1 MAYEPGARKSSDLL
15 LKCNRFQRRNI
26 RECILYRSLGS
37 LKYVRKLET
46 VCARKG
52 ASVPSVATPETSSQR
67 ARRASV
73 LRRYVARYERQCEED
88 EAELAL
94 RRSRDEAQ
102 RAAERA
108 REAQAAAEAATR
120 AKAAFMTTM
129 SRELC
134 RPLEAIM
141 RMAQSLGTE
150 QPAATE
156 RSGGIRE
163 IAAVATH
170 LRDLIGDVLELAR
183 IEAGEVAL
191 LEEDLNLDSVI
202 ADSLD
207 AIDARAQAKGVTVNF
222 FPTATRIRSD
232 GKRLRRIVDEVLT
245 NALSSTP
252 AGGGIAIELF
262 EEREGGLMLS
272 VIDGG
277 AGMTA
282 AEVDRALKPIGAS
295 MADGRADTQQLSL
308 AVAKAFIEVQGGRFF
323 LESVPGSGTAAC
335 IYLPPRSVRR
345 SA

>member
-1 MAYEPGARKSSDLL
+1 VS
-15 LKCNRFQRRNI
+15 
-26 RECILYRSLGS
+26 
-37 LKYVRKLET
+37 
-46 VCARKG
+46 
-52 ASVPSVATPETSSQR
+52 SVAIPETSSQR
-67 ARRASV
+67 GKRASY
-73 LRRYVARYERQCEED
+73 LRRYVARYERQCEEG

-94 RRSRDEAQ
+94 RRSRDDAQ

-120 AKAAFMTTM
+120 AKAAFMETM

-134 RPLEAIM
+134 APLEAIM
-141 RMAQSLGTE
+141 QLAKTLVPDGSPTGAGEIGT
-150 QPAATE
+150 
-156 RSGGIRE
+156 
-163 IAAVATH
+163 IASH

-183 IEAGEVAL
+183 IEAGEVTL
-191 LEEDLNLDSVI
+191 VEEDLNLDSVI

-207 AIDARAQAKGVTVNF
+207 AIEARAQAKGVTVNF

-245 NALSSTP
+245 NALSCTP

-262 EEREGGLMLS
+262 EERSGGLMLS

-277 AGMTA
+277 TGMTA
-282 AEVDRALKPIGAS
+282 AEVDRALKPIGETAT
-295 MADGRADTQQLSL
+295 DGRADTRQLSL
-308 AVAKAFIEVQGGRFF
+308 AVAKAFIEAQGGRFF
-323 LESVPGSGTAAC
+323 IESVPGSGTAAC

>member
-1 MAYEPGARKSSDLL
+1 M
-15 LKCNRFQRRNI
+15 
-26 RECILYRSLGS
+26 
-37 LKYVRKLET
+37 
-46 VCARKG
+46 
-52 ASVPSVATPETSSQR
+52 
-67 ARRASV
+67 
-73 LRRYVARYERQCEED
+73 LRRYLARYERQCEED

-108 REAQAAAEAATR
+108 REAQGVAEAATR
-120 AKAAFMTTM
+120 AKAAFMETM

-134 RPLEAIM
+134 APLEAIVQ
-141 RMAQSLGTE
+141 MAKALG
-150 QPAATE
+150 PAAANTN
-156 RSGGIRE
+156 GGASE
-163 IAAVATH
+163 IGEVAAH

-191 LEEDLNLDSVI
+191 VEEDLNLDSVI
-202 ADSLD
+202 GASLS

-222 FPTATRIRSD
+222 CPTATRIRSD
-232 GKRLRRIVDEVLT
+232 GRRLRRIVDEVLT

-272 VIDGG
+272 VIDSG

-282 AEVDRALKPIGAS
+282 AEVDRALQPVGAAP
-295 MADGRADTQQLSL
+295 ADHRADTRQLSL
-308 AVAKAFIEVQGGRFF
+308 ALAKAFIELQGGRFF
-323 LESVPGSGTAAC
+323 IESVPGSGTAAC

>member
-1 MAYEPGARKSSDLL
+1 M
-15 LKCNRFQRRNI
+15 
-26 RECILYRSLGS
+26 
-37 LKYVRKLET
+37 
-46 VCARKG
+46 
-52 ASVPSVATPETSSQR
+52 PSVATPETSSQR
-67 ARRASV
+67 GRRASF

-108 REAQAAAEAATR
+108 REAQTAAEAATR

-134 RPLEAIM
+134 APLEAIM
-141 RMAQSLGTE
+141 RMAQALGSE
-150 QPAATE
+150 QPAAATE
-156 RSGGIRE
+156 RSGGAGE
-163 IAAVATH
+163 IAAVAAH
-170 LRDLIGDVLELAR
+170 LRGLIGDVLELAR

-191 LEEDLNLDSVI
+191 VEEDLNLDSVI
-202 ADSLD
+202 AASLS

-222 FPTATRIRSD
+222 CPTATRIRSD

-282 AEVDRALKPIGAS
+282 AEVDRALKPIGAAA
-295 MADGRADTQQLSL
+295 ADRRADTRQLSL
-308 AVAKAFIEVQGGRFF
+308 AVAKAFIEAQGGRFF
-323 LESVPGSGTAAC
+323 IESVPGSGTAAC

>member
-1 MAYEPGARKSSDLL
+1 
-15 LKCNRFQRRNI
+15 
-26 RECILYRSLGS
+26 
-37 LKYVRKLET
+37 
-46 VCARKG
+46 
-52 ASVPSVATPETSSQR
+52 
-67 ARRASV
+67 
-73 LRRYVARYERQCEED
+73 
-88 EAELAL
+88 
-94 RRSRDEAQ
+94 
-102 RAAERA
+102 
-108 REAQAAAEAATR
+108 
-120 AKAAFMTTM
+120 MTTV

-134 RPLEAIM
+134 APLEAIM
-141 RMAQSLGTE
+141 QLAKTLAPEAM
-150 QPAATE
+150 PAGS
-156 RSGGIRE
+156 SGGAGEIGT
-163 IAAVATH
+163 IAAH

-191 LEEDLNLDSVI
+191 VEEDLNLDSVI
-202 ADSLD
+202 AASLG

>member
-1 MAYEPGARKSSDLL
+1 VDA
-15 LKCNRFQRRNI
+15 Q
-26 RECILYRSLGS
+26 
-37 LKYVRKLET
+37 
-46 VCARKG
+46 KG
-52 ASVPSVATPETSSQR
+52 AGVPSVANPETSSRR
-67 ARRASV
+67 ARRASF

-94 RRSRDEAQ
+94 KRSRDEAQ

-108 REAQAAAEAATR
+108 REAQAAAEGATR
-120 AKAAFMTTM
+120 AKAAFMETM

-134 RPLEAIM
+134 SPLEAI
-141 RMAQSLGTE
+141 AQLAKSPASEGSAAEIGT
-150 QPAATE
+150 
-156 RSGGIRE
+156 
-163 IAAVATH
+163 IASH

-191 LEEDLNLDSVI
+191 VEEDLNLDSVI
-202 ADSLD
+202 AARLG

-252 AGGGIAIELF
+252 AGGDIAIELF
-262 EEREGGLMLS
+262 EERSGGLMLS

-282 AEVDRALKPIGAS
+282 AEVDRALQPIGAS
-295 MADGRADTQQLSL
+295 AADGADTRQLSL

-323 LESVPGSGTAAC
+323 IESVPGSGTAAC